1 MTAPR
6 TPKQA
11 AFIESLLSERLTTLG
26 AANLAEA
33 TAKVHL
39 DALSV
44 ADAKLIITRLLA
56 MPKDPDPTMPEVV
69 AKAGR
74 SGINNRPGIC
84 NTCQGLIDAGAGF
97 YYLLSSGAWGLSH
110 KVGQCTEAPA
120 HVPLATVGEGF
131 YVVEHDE
138 GDPDVYKLY
147 TTRNGH
153 LAAKLLVGEHWE
165 YRTGGVSVVRALVTA
180 GKARELTHEEAAAFG
195 KITGTCIACGLT
207 LSDDGK
213 NKSLEVG
220 YGPICAKRYG
230 WPWGTS

>member
-1 MTAPR
+1 MSAPR

-11 AFIESLLSERLTTLG
+11 SFIESLLSERLVTLG
-26 AANLAEA
+26 ASDLNEA
-33 TAKVHL
+33 VAKVHL
-39 DALSV
+39 DSLTV

-74 SGINNRPGIC
+74 SGINNRPGTC

-97 YYLLSSGAWGLSH
+97 YYLLSSGGWGLSH

-120 HVPLATVGEGF
+120 HVPLVTLGEGF
-131 YVVEHDE
+131 YVAEHDD
-138 GDPDVYKLY
+138 GRTDVYKLY

-153 LAAKLLVGEHWE
+153 LAAKLLVEGGWE
-165 YRTGGVSVVRALVTA
+165 YRTGGVSVVRALVTG
-180 GKARELTHEEAAAFG
+180 GKARELTHEEAAAYG
-195 KITGTCIACGLT
+195 KLTGTCIACGLT
-207 LSDDGK
+207 LTDDGK